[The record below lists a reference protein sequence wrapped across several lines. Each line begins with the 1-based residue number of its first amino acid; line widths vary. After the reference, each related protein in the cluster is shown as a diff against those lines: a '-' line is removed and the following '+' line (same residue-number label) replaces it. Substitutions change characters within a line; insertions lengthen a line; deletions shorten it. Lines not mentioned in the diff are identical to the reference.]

1 MTKRSID
8 EVYADIDL
16 FDINQHKLKIPIY
29 NNFCFFDDNIKL
41 NEIIFNLKDKIKLL
55 ENTIEQVK
63 KDKEIYKNKL
73 YESHKAYF
81 HQKELLDILM
91 TII

>member
-8 EVYADIDL
+8 QLYDGIEL
-16 FDINQHKLKIPIY
+16 FDINQDKLKIPVY
-29 NNFCFFDDNIKL
+29 DNFCFFDDNIKL
-41 NEIIFNLKDKIKLL
+41 NEMIFKLRDKIKIL
-55 ENTIEQVK
+55 EDTIEQVK
-63 KDKEIYKNKL
+63 KDKELYNKKL

-81 HQKELLDILM
+81 HQKELLDILL

>member
-8 EVYADIDL
+8 ELYDGIEL
-16 FDINQHKLKIPIY
+16 FDINQDKLKIPVY

-41 NEIIFNLKDKIKLL
+41 NEIIFNLKDKIKIL

-63 KDKEIYKNKL
+63 RDKGIYKDKL
-73 YESHKAYF
+73 YQSHKAYY
-81 HQKELLDILM
+81 HQKELIDILM